1 MIVMH
6 YNSDGDVV
14 YRDVQYN
21 FTRKKNIINACQT
34 KNKTSTYIIIIR
46 IV

>member
-14 YRDVQYN
+14 YIV
-21 FTRKKNIINACQT
+21 FTEMYTKISREKNIIKYARCT
-34 KNKTSTYIIIIR
+34 KNKTST
-46 IV
+46 